1 MPVSAR
7 VDGGYLEIA
16 LLFAFSKF
24 LFLFLSFVFL
34 ITNVIHA
41 YGKNKKCACGK
52 NARPVAL
59 CIRPHPSNELF
70 STVGRELFR
79 SCLFAVD

>member
-1 MPVSAR
+1 MILLPVSAR

-16 LLFAFSKF
+16 LLVAFLKF
-24 LFLFLSFVFL
+24 LFLFSSFVFL

-52 NARPVAL
+52 KAAHGAL
-59 CIRPHPSNELF
+59 AL
-70 STVGRELFR
+70 
-79 SCLFAVD
+79 